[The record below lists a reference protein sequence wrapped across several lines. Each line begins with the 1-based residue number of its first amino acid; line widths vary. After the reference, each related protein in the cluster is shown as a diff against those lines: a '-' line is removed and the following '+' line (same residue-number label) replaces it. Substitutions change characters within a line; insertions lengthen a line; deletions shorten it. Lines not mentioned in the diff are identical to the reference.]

1 MTKSNNPIK
10 QKVLTEQDM
19 KIIQSDPVGLADY
32 VVQTK
37 VKETR
42 KTALI
47 VTLIFTVLAFGAG
60 VMAGMTLAKTSIPNN
75 VVTVQV
81 GGDATTEPVAEEQK
95 PVEK

>member
-1 MTKSNNPIK
+1 MAKNNNPIK

-37 VKETR
+37 VKEAR

-47 VTLIFTVLAFGAG
+47 VTLIFSILAFGAG
-60 VMAGMTLAKTSIPNN
+60 VMAGMTITKNSIPNN

-81 GGDATTEPVAEEQK
+81 GDNATEPAPAEETA